1 MIKYILNREK
11 IVEQI
16 PTVIEKVRTDYVL
29 NNMIIK
35 DDIFGI
41 LEKHCTVVYYPIEN
55 EINYGFHTKRF
66 VKDKLED
73 FVYIN
78 TAKTVA
84 EQVFAAAHE
93 LGHVWGVATQVWELA
108 GEQGTLES
116 KTEERIINR
125 FAAELLMPTKE
136 FRKTFLAHMEKLG
149 LDTNKL
155 RLVDLIRIM
164 VLQMNDYM
172 VPYESARRR
181 VVETKIITQELGEA
195 LLKNEEAILPLVNA
209 FSKDQNTMLDRV
221 TAKKTI
227 PGLRNLLETAE
238 KSGELSIYTINKI
251 KRDFDIDDIS
261 GTEDIVEISIEG
273 AQHGR
278 LDNCS

>member
-1 MIKYILNREK
+1 MDWEK

-55 EINYGFHTKRF
+55 EINCGFHTKRF

-172 VPYESARRR
+172 VPYESVRRR

>member
-1 MIKYILNREK
+1 MDWEK

-172 VPYESARRR
+172 VPYESVRRR

-195 LLKNEEAILPLVNA
+195 LLKNEEAILPMVNA

-227 PGLRNLLETAE
+227 PGLRNLLDTAE

>member
-1 MIKYILNREK
+1 MDWEK

-55 EINYGFHTKRF
+55 EINCGFHTKRF

-261 GTEDIVEISIEG
+261 GTEDIVEFSIEG

>member
-1 MIKYILNREK
+1 MDWEK
-11 IVEQI
+11 IMEQI
-16 PTVIEKVRTDYVL
+16 PTAIEKVRTDYVL
-29 NNMIIK
+29 NNMIIR

-55 EINYGFHTKRF
+55 EINCGFHTKRF
-66 VKDKLED
+66 VKDRLED

-93 LGHVWGVATQVWELA
+93 LGHVWGVAAQVWELA
-108 GEQGTLES
+108 GEESVIES

-125 FAAELLMPTKE
+125 FAAELLMPAKE
-136 FRKTFLAHMEKLG
+136 FRKTFWAHMEKLG
-149 LDTNKL
+149 LDHNKL
-155 RLVDLIRIM
+155 RLMDLIRIM

-172 VPYESARRR
+172 VPYEAVRRR
-181 VVETKIITQELGEA
+181 VIETKIIAQELGDV
-195 LLKNEEAILPLVNA
+195 LFQNEEAILSLVNA

-227 PGLRNLLETAE
+227 PGLRGLLETVE
-238 KSGELSIYTINKI
+238 KSGQLSIYTINRI
-251 KRDFDIDDIS
+251 KRDFDIDDIN
-261 GTEDIVEISIEG
+261 GTDNIGEISIEG
-273 AQHGR
+273 GTVFFRSYLQKER
-278 LDNCS
+278 Q

>member
-1 MIKYILNREK
+1 MDWEK

-16 PTVIEKVRTDYVL
+16 PTAIEKVRTDYVL

-55 EINYGFHTKRF
+55 EINCGFHTKRF

-93 LGHVWGVATQVWELA
+93 LGHVWGVAAQVWELA
-108 GEQGTLES
+108 GEQGKLEG
-116 KTEERIINR
+116 KIEERIINR
-125 FAAELLMPTKE
+125 FAAELLMPANE
-136 FRKTFLAHMEKLG
+136 FKKTFWVHMEKLG
-149 LDTNKL
+149 LDPNKL
-155 RLVDLIRIM
+155 RLVNLIRVM

-172 VPYESARRR
+172 VPYESVRRR
-181 VVETKIITQELGEA
+181 IIETKIITQELGEI
-195 LLKNEEAILPLVNA
+195 LLQNEESILPLINA
-209 FSKDQNTMLDRV
+209 FSKDQNTILDRV
-221 TAKKTI
+221 TEKKTI
-227 PGLRNLLETAE
+227 PGLRNLLETVE
-238 KSGELSIYTINKI
+238 KSGELSIYTINRI
-251 KRDFDIDDIS
+251 KRDFDIDDIN
-261 GTEDIVEISIEG
+261 GTDNIGEISIEG
-273 AQHGR
+273 GKHEE
-278 LDNCS
+278 N

>member
-1 MIKYILNREK
+1 MDWEK

-55 EINYGFHTKRF
+55 EINCGFHTKRF

-78 TAKTVA
+78 TAKTIA

-172 VPYESARRR
+172 VPYESVRRR

>member
-1 MIKYILNREK
+1 MDWEK

-55 EINYGFHTKRF
+55 EINCGFHTKRF

-155 RLVDLIRIM
+155 RLVDLIRVM

-172 VPYESARRR
+172 VPYESVRRR

>member
-1 MIKYILNREK
+1 MDWEK
-11 IVEQI
+11 LVVQI

-55 EINYGFHTKRF
+55 EINCGFHTKRF

-172 VPYESARRR
+172 VPYESVRRR

>member
-1 MIKYILNREK
+1 MVTWR
-11 IVEQI
+11 
-16 PTVIEKVRTDYVL
+16 
-29 NNMIIK
+29 NN
-35 DDIFGI
+35 
-41 LEKHCTVVYYPIEN
+41 N
-55 EINYGFHTKRF
+55 
-66 VKDKLED
+66 
-73 FVYIN
+73 
-78 TAKTVA
+78 
-84 EQVFAAAHE
+84 
-93 LGHVWGVATQVWELA
+93 
-108 GEQGTLES
+108 
-116 KTEERIINR
+116 
-125 FAAELLMPTKE
+125 
-136 FRKTFLAHMEKLG
+136 
-149 LDTNKL
+149 
-155 RLVDLIRIM
+155 
-164 VLQMNDYM
+164 
-172 VPYESARRR
+172 RR

-195 LLKNEEAILPLVNA
+195 LLKNEETILPLVNA

>member
-1 MIKYILNREK
+1 
-11 IVEQI
+11 
-16 PTVIEKVRTDYVL
+16 
-29 NNMIIK
+29 
-35 DDIFGI
+35 
-41 LEKHCTVVYYPIEN
+41 
-55 EINYGFHTKRF
+55 
-66 VKDKLED
+66 
-73 FVYIN
+73 
-78 TAKTVA
+78 
-84 EQVFAAAHE
+84 
-93 LGHVWGVATQVWELA
+93 
-108 GEQGTLES
+108 
-116 KTEERIINR
+116 
-125 FAAELLMPTKE
+125 
-136 FRKTFLAHMEKLG
+136 
-149 LDTNKL
+149 
-155 RLVDLIRIM
+155 M

-172 VPYESARRR
+172 VPYESVRRR

-227 PGLRNLLETAE
+227 SGLRNLLETAE

-261 GTEDIVEISIEG
+261 GTEDIVEIFIEG